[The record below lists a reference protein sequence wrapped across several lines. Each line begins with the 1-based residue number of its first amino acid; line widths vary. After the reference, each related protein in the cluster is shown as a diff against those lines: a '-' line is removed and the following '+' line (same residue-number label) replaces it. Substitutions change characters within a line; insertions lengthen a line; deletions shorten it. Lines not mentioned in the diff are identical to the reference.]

1 MDIKRT
7 TTVNPTISTEV
18 SKTSEDTSRSASEI
32 NKGVG
37 GTKDGFETAKP
48 VPAEFIASPSVAQKR
63 PAISEQLA
71 KNAANEI
78 IQAARR
84 ENPAIS
90 AKEIASG
97 LTAAATT
104 AAVVPTTGPIIA
116 AVLMQIAAIIVII
129 GEINSKALEDQ
140 AAAKEKEAGRW
151 KSADKERITDSD
163 DNKIHRPD

>member
-18 SKTSEDTSRSASEI
+18 STSEDTSRGASEI

-37 GTKDGFETAKP
+37 GIKDGFETAKP
-48 VPAEFIASPSVAQKR
+48 VRAEFIASPSVAQKR

-78 IQAARR
+78 IEAARR

-90 AKEIASG
+90 TKDIAAG
-97 LTAAATT
+97 LSAAAST

-116 AVLMQIAAIIVII
+116 PALMQIAAIVVIV
-129 GEINSKALEDQ
+129 GQMNEKALEEQ
-140 AAAKEKEAGRW
+140 AAAKEKEAGGW
-151 KSADKERITDSD
+151 KNADKERITEND
-163 DNKIHRPD
+163 DNKLHPPD